1 MNFCNIKRGILYE
14 KDGGVKQNNKKI
26 VILWVLGIL
35 AVFGY
40 AYFGINEIPV
50 YRSNISLISS
60 QEIATVSIILIIFA
74 VLSLILKDSIN
85 RSLNIIGGTVLGLG
99 FLAALVDGM
108 DVNLS
113 GIYNVMMGVEVI
125 TMIIIIMFAYRMPK
139 TQK

>member
-1 MNFCNIKRGILYE
+1 MKKMVEIT
-14 KDGGVKQNNKKI
+14 QNNKKL

-35 AVFGY
+35 AFLGY
-40 AYFGINEIPV
+40 AYLGINEIPV
-50 YRSNISLISS
+50 YRSNISLVSS
-60 QEIATVSIILIIFA
+60 QEIAIVLIILTIFA
-74 VLSLILKDSIN
+74 VLSLILKDSLN
-85 RSLNIIGGTVLGLG
+85 RSFNIIVGFVLGLG

-125 TMIIIIMFAYRMPK
+125 IMIIIIMFAYRMPK

>member
-1 MNFCNIKRGILYE
+1 MKKIVGLRK
-14 KDGGVKQNNKKI
+14 NNKRI

-35 AVFGY
+35 AFFGY
-40 AYFGINEIPV
+40 AYFGINEITV
-50 YRSNISLISS
+50 YRSNISLVSN

-99 FLAALVDGM
+99 FQAALVDGM

-113 GIYNVMMGVEVI
+113 GIYNLMMGVEVI
-125 TMIIIIMFAYRMPK
+125 IMIIIIMFAYRMPK
-139 TQK
+139 TQT